1 MTVLLVLFTFVT
13 FLLIDYFRTRNSTLL
28 PALEVLAA
36 KHETAP
42 RLQPA
47 LVAGF
52 EVPENFRYH
61 PGHTWAF
68 SESPNLVRG
77 GMDDFSSKLTGTLDN
92 IARPPRAP
100 SIRPCH

>member
-13 FLLIDYFRTRNSTLL
+13 FLLIDYFRTRNAIAR
-28 PALEVLAA
+28 PALEVSAA

-52 EVPENFRYH
+52 EVPENLRYH
-61 PGHTWAF
+61 PGHTWARYR
-68 SESPNLVRG
+68 VRHQPG
-77 GMDDFSSKLTGTLDN
+77 SGRRSQ
-92 IARPPRAP
+92 ARSAR
-100 SIRPCH
+100 SLR